1 VYEQVA
7 IPFMDG
13 KIQTPE
19 ALNKASTEIK
29 GFMVMNTRETDL
41 AMFAEIANIKELNS
55 KEDIPFT
62 IALPAFITSELKT
75 AFQIGFLLFLPFLV
89 IDMVVASV
97 LMSLGMMMLS
107 PMLIALPFK
116 LLLFVLVDGWS
127 MTVGSLVS
135 TYVTQ

>member
-1 VYEQVA
+1 
-7 IPFMDG
+7 
-13 KIQTPE
+13 
-19 ALNKASTEIK
+19 
-29 GFMVMNTRETDL
+29 
-41 AMFAEIANIKELNS
+41 MFAEIAGIKELNS
-55 KEDIPFT
+55 KEDIPFS